1 MNKNFISSVIS
12 PTVLPE
18 TALWFLFRGD
28 KLLVQQKAEV
38 VSVPLAANPESLGIT
53 AVIRPPLY
61 LGYLNSNPPLHC
73 YAAELPADAEATPNT
88 TFQGLRSLYAKLDEE
103 LFWVAGRA
111 VQIVDWD
118 RNHQFCGRCGTPT
131 TIMPS
136 ERARKCPSCHL
147 TNYPRLSPAMIVRV
161 EKRDEN
167 GRFLLL
173 ARANR
178 FPPGFYSVLAGFVEP
193 GETLEQCVA
202 REVREEVGIEVKNIN
217 YFGSQPWP
225 FPNSLMI
232 AFTAEFAS
240 GDITLDETEILEAG
254 WYSADSL
261 PQIPPPLSIAR
272 RLIDDFCHATASNQ

>member
-1 MNKNFISSVIS
+1 MTTFISSLAPPDIQ
-12 PTVLPE
+12 PDM
-18 TALWFLFRGD
+18 AYWFLFRGD
-28 KLLVQQKAEV
+28 KLLVKLEGETAVLPFIAQ
-38 VSVPLAANPESLGIT
+38 PESWGVT
-53 AVIRPPLY
+53 AVRPPLY
-61 LGYLNSNPPLHC
+61 LGYLAADSPRHC
-73 YAAELPADAEATPNT
+73 YTAELPAHQEAPEGLV
-88 TFQGLRSLYAKLDEE
+88 FLGLRQLFNLLGET

-118 RNHQFCGRCGTPT
+118 RNHQFCGRCGAATHIVT
-131 TIMPS
+131 G
-136 ERARKCPSCHL
+136 ERARKCPQCDLSS
-147 TNYPRLSPAMIVRV
+147 YPRISPAMIVRV
-161 EKRDEN
+161 ERQDEN
-167 GRFLLL
+167 GRTILL

-193 GETLEQCVA
+193 GETLEQCVE
-202 REVREEVGIEVKNIN
+202 REVREEVGLEVKNIR

-232 AFTAEFAS
+232 AFTAEYAA

-272 RLIDDFCHATASNQ
+272 RLIDDFCLPKPS